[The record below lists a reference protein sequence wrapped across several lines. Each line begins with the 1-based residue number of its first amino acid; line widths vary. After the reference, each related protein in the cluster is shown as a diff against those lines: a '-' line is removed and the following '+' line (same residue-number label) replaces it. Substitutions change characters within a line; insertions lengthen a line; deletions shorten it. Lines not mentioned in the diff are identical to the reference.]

1 MKILQFNWAAMDVKA
16 GTKYVIGVAIVIA
29 LSLVIEFSWFAVG
42 CSAVLTWLTN
52 IPGPRRERLTGV
64 VIFIVIGAVLV
75 GLVYFLS
82 GTYWPWLISM
92 VVIAFIGTFAMIE
105 GLRGFMIGWCLI
117 CLFYVLPLLG
127 TGEMPLEILSAH
139 LLGSIV
145 VLVLVAIPL
154 GEKIAPKDPDKA
166 PESTDKPSVPFVA
179 SYAATVAIVMTIGV
193 ALGDLWLKSDPTLI
207 LQASLMIIL
216 PSVAATWIVAV
227 DRMIGLIAGVVI
239 GFYLGQF
246 AGGLTLEII
255 VWIVASFLLVT
266 LMYVNAA
273 PMVFFFV
280 LPFSVVW
287 GALEGEAGHAIANER
302 IIAELVGV
310 VIAGIAVSMR
320 SGLARMFARPPRESA
335 SESSAQG

>member
-1 MKILQFNWAAMDVKA
+1 MRILNFNWAATDVKA
-16 GTKYVIGVAIVIA
+16 GTKYVIGVAVVIA

-42 CSAVLTWLTN
+42 CSAVLAWLTN
-52 IPGPRRERLTGV
+52 IPGPRRQRLTGV
-64 VIFIVIGAVLV
+64 AIFIGIGALLV

-117 CLFYVLPLLG
+117 CWFYVLPLLG

-139 LLGSIV
+139 LLGGLV

-154 GEKIAPKDPDKA
+154 GEKIAPKDHDKA
-166 PESTDKPSVPFVA
+166 PESTEKPSVPFVA

-216 PSVAATWIVAV
+216 PSAIATWVVAV
-227 DRMIGLIAGVVI
+227 DRIIGLTAGIVV

-246 AGGLTLEII
+246 AGGLTLEIM
-255 VWIVASFLLVT
+255 VWIVASCLLVT

-287 GALEGEAGHAIANER
+287 GTLDGEAGHAIANER
-302 IIAELVGV
+302 IIAEIIGV
-310 VIAGIAVSMR
+310 ILAGIAVTMR
-320 SGLARMFARPPRESA
+320 SALARMFAGPPHTTATE
-335 SESSAQG
+335 G

>member
-1 MKILQFNWAAMDVKA
+1 MRILSFNWAAMDVKA
-16 GTKYVIGVAIVIA
+16 GIKYATGVSIVIA
-29 LSLVIEFSWFAVG
+29 LSFVIEFSWFAVG
-42 CSAVLTWLTN
+42 VSAMLTWLTN
-52 IPGPRRERLTGV
+52 IPGPRRDRLIGV
-64 VIFIVIGAVLV
+64 VIFIAIGAVLI

-92 VVIAFIGTFAMIE
+92 IVIAFIGTFAMIE

-127 TGEMPLEILSAH
+127 TGDMPLEVLSAH
-139 LLGSIV
+139 LLGSLV
-145 VLVLVAIPL
+145 VLALVALPV
-154 GEKIAPKDPDKA
+154 GDKDATVESDEPPAPTEKPG
-166 PESTDKPSVPFVA
+166 VPFVA

-216 PSVAATWIVAV
+216 PSAIATWVVAV
-227 DRMIGLIAGVVI
+227 DRIIGLTAGVVI

-246 AGGLTLEII
+246 AGGLTLEIM

-280 LPFSVVW
+280 LPFSLVW
-287 GALEGEAGHAIANER
+287 GTLDGEAGHAIANER
-302 IIAELVGV
+302 IIAEIIGV
-310 VIAGIAVSMR
+310 ILAGIAVSTR
-320 SGLARMFARPPRESA
+320 SVLARMFTGPPRA
-335 SESSAQG
+335 TAAKN